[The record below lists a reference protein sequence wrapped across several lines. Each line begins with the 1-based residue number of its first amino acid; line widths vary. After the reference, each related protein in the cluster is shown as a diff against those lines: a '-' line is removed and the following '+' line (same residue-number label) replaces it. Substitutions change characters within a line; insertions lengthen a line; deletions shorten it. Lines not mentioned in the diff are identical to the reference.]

1 MPDRR
6 QFVRALSGLVA
17 APLMPVAAW
26 AQTDP
31 FAPLIAAFTGGAP
44 VRQGRVTLDTP
55 LLADNGNAVSLR
67 IVVDSAMSAA
77 DHVQRIVL
85 LSEKN
90 PRPVIATFHFSP
102 RAGRAVVT
110 TRVRLNG
117 AQRLMAVAQF
127 ADGSYWAGSA
137 DVIVTSTACWDEG

>member
-6 QFVRALSGLVA
+6 QFVCAMSGLAV
-17 APLMPVAAW
+17 APLLPASAS
-26 AQTDP
+26 AQSDP

-44 VRQGRVTLDTP
+44 VRQGRVTVDTP
-55 LLADNGNAVSLR
+55 SLADNGNAVPLR

-77 DHVQRIVL
+77 DHVQRIIL

-90 PRPVIATFHFSP
+90 PRPVIATFHLGP

-117 AQRLMAVAQF
+117 AQRLMAIAEL
-127 ADGSYWAGSA
+127 ADGTFWAGSA

>member
-6 QFVRALSGLVA
+6 RFVCALGGLAA
-17 APLMPVAAW
+17 APLIPAAAL

-31 FAPLIAAFTGGAP
+31 FAPLIGAFTGGAP
-44 VRQGRVTLDTP
+44 VRQGRVTVDTP
-55 LLADNGNAVSLR
+55 TLADNGNAVPLR
-67 IVVDSAMSAA
+67 IVVDSPMSAT
-77 DHVQRIVL
+77 DYVQRIVV

-90 PRPVIATFHFSP
+90 PRPVIATFHLGP
-102 RAGRAVVT
+102 RAGRAAVT

-117 AQRLMAVAQF
+117 AQRLMAVAQL
-127 ADGSYWAGSA
+127 ADGTFWAGAA

>member
-1 MPDRR
+1 MT
-6 QFVRALSGLVA
+6 V
-17 APLMPVAAW
+17 
-26 AQTDP
+26 
-31 FAPLIAAFTGGAP
+31 
-44 VRQGRVTLDTP
+44 DTAT
-55 LLADNGNAVSLR
+55 LADNGNAVPLR

-77 DHVQRIVL
+77 DHVQRIVV

-90 PRPVIATFHFSP
+90 PRPVIATFHLGP

-117 AQRLMAVAQF
+117 AQRVMAVAQLS
-127 ADGSYWAGSA
+127 DGTFWAGAA

>member
-6 QFVRALSGLVA
+6 RFVCALGGLAA
-17 APLMPVAAW
+17 APLIPAAAL
-26 AQTDP
+26 AQTNP

-44 VRQGRVTLDTP
+44 VRQGRVTVDTP
-55 LLADNGNAVSLR
+55 TLADNGNAVPVR
-67 IVVDSAMSAA
+67 IVVDSAMSDM
-77 DHVQRIVL
+77 DHVRRIVV

-90 PRPVIATFHFSP
+90 PRPVIATFHLGP
-102 RAGRAVVT
+102 RSGRAVVT

-117 AQRLMAVAQF
+117 AQRLMAVAEL
-127 ADGSYWAGSA
+127 ADGSFWAGSA

>member
-6 QFVRALSGLVA
+6 RFVCALSGLAV
-17 APLMPVAAW
+17 APLIPASAL

-55 LLADNGNAVSLR
+55 TLADNGNAVPLR

-77 DHVQRIVL
+77 DHVQRITV

-90 PRPVIATFHFSP
+90 PRPVIATFHLGP
-102 RAGRAVVT
+102 HAGRAVVT

-117 AQRLMAVAQF
+117 AQRLVAVAQF
-127 ADGSYWAGSA
+127 ADGTFWAGAA

>member
-1 MPDRR
+1 MPNRR
-6 QFVRALSGLVA
+6 QFVCALSSIAL
-17 APLMPVAAW
+17 APLIPASAL
-26 AQTDP
+26 AQADP

-44 VRQGRVTLDTP
+44 VREGRVTVDTP
-55 LLADNGNAVSLR
+55 SLADNSNAVPLR

-77 DHVQRIVL
+77 DHVQRIIV

-90 PRPVIATFHFSP
+90 PRPVIATFYLGP

-117 AQRLMAVAQF
+117 AQRLMAVAGL
-127 ADGSYWAGSA
+127 ADGTFWAGSA
-137 DVIVTSTACWDEG
+137 YVIVTSTACWDES